1 MAPDSSRQGVI
12 RVVRHHVDR
21 VVQVLAL
28 LVLLALERLPQV
40 HVLLLVGRMD
50 TLLDDGIIRTFC
62 HHALNVQISGIHRQ
76 LSKKLKACR
85 LITIILLL
93 VARWETQ

>member
-1 MAPDSSRQGVI
+1 MAHSSWQGVI

-28 LVLLALERLPQV
+28 LVLLALERLSQV
-40 HVLLLVGRMD
+40 HVLLLVGWVD
-50 TLLDDGIIRTFC
+50 TLFDDGIIRTFC

-76 LSKKLKACR
+76 LSKKLEAGCLVVIIVIL
-85 LITIILLL
+85 LITS
-93 VARWETQ
+93 WETQ